1 MMVSVCGFNCSGSSA
16 VIHLLKEYD
25 ETKIIDFECMILD
38 LPDGIRDLDYCLHAG
53 GGYFRED
60 RAMMR
65 FRKMIHNHRY
75 IQKYSGRKADAI
87 TRQYLDKLTAVQW
100 RGRSVYDYIY
110 HDTAER
116 YLWYFKRLVEK
127 IIYSWT
133 KKRVGFTNRQ
143 MKVKASEQ
151 DFYVATK
158 EYMDRLICA
167 FGGDLDKVTVMDQL
181 MPPVNTK
188 EYLKYVNNAKAII
201 VDRDPRDMY
210 LNLHLGVDCNCVPL
224 TAKEFVEYHKQ
235 WWESKEMYRDSE
247 DVLYIQFEDLI
258 YHYEETLVR
267 IETFLGLT
275 KNPRRRQIFRPE
287 RSVNNTQIF
296 RRTQGFE
303 DDIRY
308 IEQELKEYLY
318 PYPEKSVEE
327 LSHELS
333 HEYKYVQQK
342 GR

>member
-1 MMVSVCGFNCSGSSA
+1 MIVSVCGFHCSGSSA

-25 ETKIIDFECMILD
+25 KTRIIDFECMILD

-60 RAMMR
+60 RAMLR
-65 FRKMIHNHRY
+65 FRKMVHNHRY
-75 IQKYSGRKADAI
+75 IQKYSGKKADAI
-87 TRQYLDKLTAVQW
+87 TGQYLDKLTAVQW
-100 RGRSVYDYIY
+100 QGRSVYDYIY
-110 HDTAER
+110 YDTAER
-116 YLWYFKRLVEK
+116 YLWYLRRLFEK
-127 IIYSWT
+127 IIYLRT

-143 MKVKASEQ
+143 MRMKASEQ
-151 DFYVATK
+151 DFDAVTR
-158 EYMDRLICA
+158 EYMDNLIRA
-167 FGGDLDKVTVMDQL
+167 FGGDLNKVTVMDQL

-247 DVLYIQFEDLI
+247 DILYIQFEDLI
-258 YHYEETLVR
+258 YHYEETLTRV
-267 IETFLGLT
+267 EVFLGLT
-275 KNPRRRQIFRPE
+275 KHSRKRQIFRPE
-287 RSVNNTQIF
+287 HSINNTQIF
-296 RRTQGFE
+296 RRIQGFE

-308 IEQELKEYLY
+308 IEQELKDYLY
-318 PYPEKSVEE
+318 PYPEGRIEE
-327 LSHELS
+327 LSQK
-333 HEYKYVQQK
+333 YKYVQQK
-342 GR
+342 GS

>member
-1 MMVSVCGFNCSGSSA
+1 MIVSICGFNCSGSSA

-60 RAMMR
+60 RAMLR

-75 IQKYSGRKADAI
+75 IQKYSGKKADAI
-87 TRQYLDKLTAVQW
+87 TGQYLDKLTAVQW
-100 RGRSVYDYIY
+100 QGRSVYDYIY
-110 HDTAER
+110 YDTAER
-116 YLWYFKRLVEK
+116 YLWYLKRLIEK
-127 IIYSWT
+127 MIYSRT

-143 MKVKASEQ
+143 MKMKDVTQ
-151 DFYVATK
+151 DFYAITR
-158 EYMDRLICA
+158 EYMDQLICT
-167 FGGDLDKVTVMDQL
+167 FGGDSDKITVMDQL

-210 LNLHLGVDCNCVPL
+210 LNLNLGVDCNCVPL

-235 WWESKEMYRDSE
+235 WWESREICRNSE
-247 DVLYIQFEDLI
+247 NMLYIQFEDLI
-258 YHYEETLVR
+258 YYYKRTLSR
-267 IETFLGLT
+267 IEAFLGLT
-275 KNPRRRQIFRPE
+275 KHSQKRQIFQPE

-318 PYPEKSVEE
+318 PYPEKIAEK
-327 LSHELS
+327 LSR
-333 HEYKYVQQK
+333 EYKYVQQK